1 MNEIYKN
8 DEPYGTVS
16 RKISCKV
23 YKEGVGLFVWQA
35 PDDTSAADFIDTIL
49 HENQFYYAG
58 TILGKVASGLF
69 CVLKKKIREAISR
82 F

>member
-1 MNEIYKN
+1 
-8 DEPYGTVS
+8 VL
-16 RKISCKV
+16 V
-23 YKEGVGLFVWQA
+23 YLFGKA
-35 PDDTSAADFIDTIL
+35 PDDHIGSRFIDTIL

-69 CVLKKKIREAISR
+69 YVLKKKIREAISR